1 MDPSSRT
8 WASATPLPTAPDD
21 VLARRL
27 VLLPRAALLLA
38 PRRRGVPPA
47 GGLALAATEGV
58 VDRDVPQRKR
68 VARTDLGVGA
78 RHQRIA
84 HRDSLRRKD
93 IALLAVGVMQQ
104 GDAGAPVRVVLDVR
118 DFCRDPVL
126 VPPEVDHPVPTLVA
140 ATL

>member
-27 VLLPRAALLLA
+27 VLLSRAALLLA

-58 VDRDVPQRKR
+58 VDRVHRDAADRRALVLPAGATGFAEVDQLVFR
-68 VARTDLGVGA
+68 VADHADRPLAGRRDEPHLSGGKTKRGIPRFL
-78 RHQRIA
+78 RHQL
-84 HRDSLRRKD
+84 H
-93 IALLAVGVMQQ
+93 
-104 GDAGAPVRVVLDVR
+104 AGA
-118 DFCRDPVL
+118 
-126 VPPEVDHPVPTLVA
+126 
-140 ATL
+140 